1 MQQQSNSS
9 SRQQRQFEKLKWGER
24 VAGTWVI
31 VTLLLSAGLFV
42 VGTFSGATA
51 MVADALY
58 NVGDLGAMFS
68 AWFALRISQRKP
80 GSRFKYGYYKAEN
93 LATLFIAVFISYEAI
108 QLLFEGYSGLFV
120 LPEIT
125 APVPALIA
133 ALVSVAV
140 HFFMMRHLFR
150 VGKAIDSQALIVN
163 ARERRVCIFSS
174 LIVFITVLL
183 AWYKVPYVEGIV
195 TILISIFVLRIGFYA
210 AKESIYVLMDVS
222 PGESVEK
229 KIREIITSTPDVASF
244 ADLRLRRSGPFIF
257 GEVSIQLEEGH
268 MRMAHE
274 IADQLENRI
283 LDTFEQV
290 NSFTIHIEPHEARE
304 KKVVL
309 PIMEDKGLDSEV
321 AERFRM
327 ANYFIFVILD
337 GAEERI
343 KDFTVETNP
352 FKAHTIRAGLAA
364 SNAIIKKDVSVFIGK
379 KIGEISF
386 HTLRDHQIDLYEAN
400 GKTVREVISRFM
412 KNRLSRMTD
421 HTYVHK

>member
-1 MQQQSNSS
+1 M
-9 SRQQRQFEKLKWGER
+9 
-24 VAGTWVI
+24 
-31 VTLLLSAGLFV
+31 VTLILSAGLFL

-51 MVADALY
+51 MVADALH
-58 NVGDLGAMFS
+58 NIGDLGAMFS

-80 GSRFKYGYYKAEN
+80 GKRFKYGYYKAEN

-108 QLLFEGYSGLFV
+108 QLLLEGYLGLFV

-125 APVPALIA
+125 APIPALIA
-133 ALVSVAV
+133 ASISVAV
-140 HFFMMRHLFR
+140 HLFMMKHLFR
-150 VGKAIDSQALIVN
+150 VGKAIDSQSLIVN
-163 ARERRVCIFSS
+163 ARERRVCIFAS
-174 LIVFITVLL
+174 LIVFITIVF
-183 AWYKVPYVEGIV
+183 AWYRVPYVEGVV

-229 KIREIITSTPDVASF
+229 KIREIIASTPDVASF
-244 ADLRLRRSGPFIF
+244 ADLKLRRSGPFVF
-257 GEVSIQLEEGH
+257 GEVNIQLEEGH

-274 IADQLENRI
+274 IADQLENKI
-283 LDTFEQV
+283 LDTLEQV

-327 ANYFIFVILD
+327 ANCFAFAILD
-337 GAEERI
+337 GAEEKI

-352 FKAHTIRAGLAA
+352 FKAQTIRAGLAA
-364 SNAIIKKDVSVFIGK
+364 SNALIDKDINVFIGK

-386 HTLRDHQIDLYEAN
+386 HTLRDHQIDMYVAD
-400 GKTVREVISRFM
+400 GKTVREIVRKFM
-412 KNRLSRMTD
+412 KKQLSRMTD
-421 HTYVHK
+421 HTHTHK